1 MITIIFYALFYL
13 SYQVTFVPL
22 SFIIL
27 LPLVVGC
34 VATGM
39 SGPVSITV
47 TADMMFILILSID
60 QYGTK
65 QYISQIY

>member
-1 MITIIFYALFYL
+1 MTFLII
-13 SYQVTFVPL
+13 PL
-22 SFIIL
+22 LIIIL
-27 LPLVVGC
+27 FPLVVGC

-47 TADMMFILILSID
+47 TANMMSILILSID

-65 QYISQIY
+65 QYITQIS

>member
-1 MITIIFYALFYL
+1 MFLIFPLLITILF
-13 SYQVTFVPL
+13 
-22 SFIIL
+22 
-27 LPLVVGC
+27 PLVVGF

-47 TADMMFILILSID
+47 TADMMSILILSID

-65 QYISQIY
+65 QYITQIS

>member
-1 MITIIFYALFYL
+1 MFNL
-13 SYQVTFVPL
+13 V
-22 SFIIL
+22 IL
-27 LPLVVGC
+27 LTIFSLVVGC

-47 TADMMFILILSID
+47 TADMMSILVLSID

-65 QYISQIY
+65 QYITQIS